1 MMRWL
6 CWLALQAL
14 VLLPV
19 QAAPHYDLAVK
30 LDPAAGRLAARARIT
45 VPAGEPVALRLA
57 ARHHI
62 DALTLD
68 GRPMHARTDA
78 EYQRIDLAPAARPRR
93 LDVRWTLRAAA
104 PDAQASHRDT
114 LTGAAPQIGEAGSFL
129 PAGGAWY
136 PLPFDAAGPLLHHYR
151 LKVELPA
158 AQRALAPGDLISE
171 KLRDGRRQVRF
182 DMHHDSEGAD
192 LMAGPWLE
200 AQRPVRA
207 RDGRMLTLV
216 TLFHP
221 AIAELSAGYLD
232 AAAGHLAQLESVV
245 GDYPYSRFA
254 IASSPTPT
262 GFGMAGLTYLG
273 IDVLRLPF
281 IRNTSLPH
289 EILHNWWGNGVHP
302 APGSGNW
309 SEGLTTFMAD
319 YAQREAQGDEAA
331 RTMRL
336 DWLRGLSALSPQDQ
350 GRLADF
356 TARTHDASQVVGYHK
371 AAMVFLMLRDTVG
384 QPAFEDAL
392 HLFWRTYRHRRAG
405 WAELQT
411 AFEQASGRDLARF
424 FVQWVD
430 GSGLARPR
438 IAAAGIERD
447 GLALTLE
454 QPAPAYALDLPLTL
468 RTDGATRTE
477 RLHLDAR
484 HARIT
489 LPAGSGCTELALDPD
504 FRVARQLAAGEAPPI
519 LREATLDAGIG
530 LTVLAGGDAKL
541 EAGARTLAGEWLDHP
556 PGEVGADEPPGRS
569 ARMVIGTIAGV
580 DLWLARHGLPARTR
594 DGDVVAWALRAPA
607 GGTLALVAARDADAL
622 AQARRALPHYGQQGW
637 VTISGGHTTA
647 RGQWPAATAWQRVCP
662 H

>member
-1 MMRWL
+1 MTRMPF
-6 CWLALQAL
+6 WLALQAL
-14 VLLPV
+14 VLLPAH
-19 QAAPHYDLAVK
+19 AAPRYDLAVK

-45 VPAGEPVALRLA
+45 LPAGEPMALRLD
-57 ARHHI
+57 ARHRI
-62 DALTLD
+62 ETMTLD
-68 GRPMHARTDA
+68 GRPLRARTGDGFR
-78 EYQRIDLAPAARPRR
+78 RIDLAPAARARR
-93 LDVRWTLRAAA
+93 LDVRWTIRAAA

-114 LTGAAPQIGEAGSFL
+114 LTRAAPQIGQDGSFL

-136 PLPFDAAGPLLHHYR
+136 PLPFDAAGPLLHRYR
-151 LKVELPA
+151 LEVELPA

-171 KLRDGRRQVRF
+171 TLRDGRRQVRF
-182 DMHHDSEGAD
+182 DMRNDSEGAD

-200 AQRPVRA
+200 ARRTVRA

-232 AAAGHLAQLESVV
+232 AAASHLAQLEGVV
-245 GDYPYSRFA
+245 GDYPYSRFT

-319 YAQREAQGDEAA
+319 YAQREAQGEDAA

-371 AAMVFLMLRDTVG
+371 AAMVFLMLRDTIG
-384 QPAFEDAL
+384 QPAFDDAL
-392 HLFWRTYRHRRAG
+392 HRFWRTYRHRRAG
-405 WAELQT
+405 WSELRV
-411 AFEQASGRDLARF
+411 AFEQASGRDLSRF
-424 FVQWVD
+424 FAQWVD
-430 GSGLARPR
+430 GSGLVRPR
-438 IAAAGIERD
+438 VAAAEIGRD
-447 GLALTLE
+447 GLVLTLE
-454 QPAPAYALDLPLTL
+454 QPAPAYMLDLPLTL
-468 RTDGATRTE
+468 KTDAAIRTE
-477 RLHLDAR
+477 RVHVDGLHT
-484 HARIT
+484 RIT

-504 FRVARQLAAGEAPPI
+504 FRLARQLAAGEAPPI
-519 LREATLDAGIG
+519 LREATLDADIG

-556 PGEVGADEPPGRS
+556 PGEVGADEPPSRG
-569 ARMVIGTIAGV
+569 ARMVIGSTAGI
-580 DLWLARHGLPARTR
+580 DRW
-594 DGDVVAWALRAPA
+594 
-607 GGTLALVAARDADAL
+607 
-622 AQARRALPHYGQQGW
+622 
-637 VTISGGHTTA
+637 
-647 RGQWPAATAWQRVCP
+647 
-662 H
+662 